1 MKSFIAW
8 DTETDLFGPGN
19 QAPPLV
25 CVSFALESHPN
36 EPALLDHKSGAAW
49 VRGRVEQAV
58 YNDSMVLCTH
68 NGFYDYVVVANELQD
83 AQFLKNVFHL
93 MREGR
98 VHDTL
103 VGEWLLDTADGLL
116 SRIVSTKTKSGYQP
130 APEGHYTLA
139 TLANKYAA
147 LHLDKSGGAR
157 TSFGPLRGTP
167 IEQWPATHVAYAKED
182 AVATLAVAK
191 AQRARAYADERRPLT
206 NMAKQCEAYLS
217 LQLSRVRG
225 FATDLEA
232 TEHYARE
239 LLVEIEDGAKSL
251 SKLHL
256 PIEVKNTKTKN
267 KQKVI
272 TFSIEDTP
280 LIYRKEGKWAKST
293 KVLQALIKNAYESQ
307 GEEPPRTD
315 KGAVKTD
322 ADTLEQCDAPEL
334 EPWKDYEQA
343 QKFLNT
349 YVPVLRQGVVHPGY
363 GFTTNGRSSSFKP
376 NIQNL
381 PRKGK
386 VRECFVARP
395 GYYLCS
401 VDYAAQELVTFSQA
415 MRDLVGDGGPLMEA
429 INNDIDPHTLFAS
442 QYLFNKPT
450 GVSYEEG
457 TALKNAGDKHFK
469 DARQRAKCFHPET
482 EVLSFGG
489 WKKIGELSQD
499 DLVMQA
505 IPTNGAA
512 RLEWAQPLRL
522 TRRRAEPGEM
532 VELKNESLRL
542 RVTKDH
548 RMLGFGQGSHKP
560 FVCAP
565 SELNLARFWLNA
577 GTFNNDAGPI
587 DAGLLR
593 WLRLAVAVQAD
604 GSYTRNKEGNL
615 VAIHL
620 GFTKQRK
627 IARLR
632 TLLSGLTYKEQARP
646 INGKVGTFFTLRGA
660 ECAQV
665 SALLTPEKTLPW
677 SWVHL
682 PLPLRQAVLE
692 EAKHWDSHIIKGGR
706 SYRYSTT
713 KPVNADVLQA
723 IAAITGHKSR
733 VTVEL
738 SRLPNQRDQIILS
751 VKDRAHAR
759 GGALECKEFD
769 YEGDVVCLSV
779 PSSFVLVRASG
790 VTAITGQCGN
800 FGFPGGMG
808 VDRFIATQRKEGLI
822 FTKPETQELKA
833 TWLAQWKPQKYF
845 AHVKKIVDDYG
856 WVSQLRSGRVRGDA
870 GFTDT
875 ANTFFSGL
883 AADMSKDALTRVTLE
898 MYCEPTS
905 PLFGSRVVAFIHDEI
920 LAEVPIDRAHGA
932 AMRIGELMVEAGR
945 TWCPDVKS
953 KAEPALMRRWYKGAE
968 AVFDERGMLQPWE
981 PRQ

>member
-1 MKSFIAW
+1 MSNLIAW

-25 CVSFALESHPN
+25 CVSFALERHPN
-36 EPALLDHKSGAAW
+36 DPRLLDYKSGAAW
-49 VRGRVEQAV
+49 VRGRVEQAL

-83 AQFLKNVFHL
+83 AQFLKNVFEL
-93 MREGR
+93 MRLGQ

-147 LHLDKSGGAR
+147 MHLDKGSGAR

-167 IEQWPATHVAYAKED
+167 IEQWPAMHVTYAKED

-206 NMAKQCEAYLS
+206 NMSKQCEAYLS

-239 LLVEIEDGAKSL
+239 LLVEIEAGASSL

-293 KVLQALIKNAYESQ
+293 KVLQALIKNAYQSQ

-315 KGAVKTD
+315 NGAVKTD

-395 GYYLCS
+395 GFYLCS

-442 QYLFNKPT
+442 QYLYDKPR

-457 TALKNAGDKHFK
+457 LALKNAGDKDFK
-469 DARQRAKCFHPET
+469 DARQRAK
-482 EVLSFGG
+482 
-489 WKKIGELSQD
+489 
-499 DLVMQA
+499 A
-505 IPTNGAA
+505 
-512 RLEWAQPLRL
+512 
-522 TRRRAEPGEM
+522 
-532 VELKNESLRL
+532 
-542 RVTKDH
+542 
-548 RMLGFGQGSHKP
+548 
-560 FVCAP
+560 
-565 SELNLARFWLNA
+565 
-577 GTFNNDAGPI
+577 
-587 DAGLLR
+587 
-593 WLRLAVAVQAD
+593 
-604 GSYTRNKEGNL
+604 
-615 VAIHL
+615 
-620 GFTKQRK
+620 
-627 IARLR
+627 
-632 TLLSGLTYKEQARP
+632 
-646 INGKVGTFFTLRGA
+646 
-660 ECAQV
+660 
-665 SALLTPEKTLPW
+665 
-677 SWVHL
+677 
-682 PLPLRQAVLE
+682 
-692 EAKHWDSHIIKGGR
+692 
-706 SYRYSTT
+706 
-713 KPVNADVLQA
+713 
-723 IAAITGHKSR
+723 
-733 VTVEL
+733 
-738 SRLPNQRDQIILS
+738 
-751 VKDRAHAR
+751 
-759 GGALECKEFD
+759 
-769 YEGDVVCLSV
+769 
-779 PSSFVLVRASG
+779 
-790 VTAITGQCGN
+790 GN

-932 AMRIGELMVEAGR
+932 AMRIGELMVEAGH

-953 KAEPALMRRWYKGAE
+953 KAEPALMLRWYKGAE
-968 AVFDERGMLQPWE
+968 AVFDARGMLQPWE